1 MTVRTWIAA
10 LVLVQACDDDLSSG
24 PRLLAPEEVSF
35 AWDEAWDEADDGL
48 LALVPLDVMVYDG
61 ATGEPRAD
69 AELALRV
76 SGGALLPVEAVEAGE
91 DGCADCVWDAWS
103 DLPVRLFGVASVAS
117 VASVAGD
124 GAQAWSSVAVAGSAA
139 DGWVD
144 VHIAGT
150 PGLAALNLRTDAR
163 GLARVYVVVDALNRS
178 SGANEA
184 AGSEAAPE
192 VLVETRHPG
201 DAGDGAQVIARTRL
215 SPR

>member
-1 MTVRTWIAA
+1 MTVRAWIAA
-10 LVLVQACDDDLSSG
+10 LVLVQACDDDLSAG

-103 DLPVRLFGVASVAS
+103 DLPVRLFGVASVS
-117 VASVAGD
+117 GVAGD

-144 VHIAGT
+144 VHISGT
-150 PGLAALNLRTDAR
+150 PGLTGLNLRTDTR
-163 GLARVYVVVDALNRS
+163 GLARVYVVVDAL
-178 SGANEA
+178 SGSDGDD
-184 AGSEAAPE
+184 AGRAPE

-201 DAGDGAQVIARTRL
+201 DAGDGAQVVARTRL